1 MDNKKFP
8 IRKRNRLE
16 NFDYSQGGDYFITIC
31 ARQHQC
37 IFGNVN
43 VDFSKNQYGET
54 TVTLTDVGK
63 IIEKEIL
70 NIEEYYSSMAWIEIY
85 VVMPNHIH
93 FILNSNGGY
102 LSDGQRLSNF
112 PTVSMI
118 VKHLKEAVTKQ
129 VGYSVWQKSYYDHII
144 RNEKDYKEICKYIDS
159 NPQKWALDKYFR
171 EW

>member
-8 IRKRNRLE
+8 TRKRNRLE
-16 NFDYSQGGDYFITIC
+16 NFDYSQGGSYFVTIC
-31 ARQHQC
+31 AKQHQC
-37 IFGNVN
+37 IFGNMN
-43 VDFSKNQYGET
+43 VDFSKSQYGEA
-54 TVTLTDVGK
+54 TVVLTDVGK

-70 NIEEYYSSMAWIEIY
+70 NIEQYYNNMVWIEMY
-85 VVMPNHIH
+85 VVMPNHLH

-102 LSDGQRLSNF
+102 LEKGQWLSSF
-112 PTVSMI
+112 PTVSKI
-118 VKHLKEAVTKQ
+118 VKHLKEVITKQ

-144 RNEKDYKEICKYIDS
+144 RNEKDYREICKYIDN